1 MPSFHQCPQCHSNLK
16 VLKTRRRRVATM
28 SLGDIT
34 AYEKHL
40 SCSPCRQ
47 IYTSEVLDKI
57 VPERCTFAYDVLVHV
72 GKSLFLRHRN
82 SREVCEELAERNI
95 KISPRECRLSGQE
108 VYRFPGPGPSPVFP
122 EDPGIHASQVRVY
135 PPSRRHVRRVKPPSD
150 DGIRFHFRYRSG
162 QYQAGYREF
171 RSDYPL
177 PAR

>member
-1 MPSFHQCPQCHSNLK
+1 MIALRHQIDRLLNALSPYSLFSRRPVFSFMPSFHQCPQCHSNLK

-57 VPERCTFAYDVLVHV
+57 VPKRCTFAYDVLVHV

-108 VYRFPGPGPSPVFP
+108 VYRFPGPGPSQCSPR
-122 EDPGIHASQVRVY
+122 I
-135 PPSRRHVRRVKPPSD
+135 
-150 DGIRFHFRYRSG
+150 
-162 QYQAGYREF
+162 REF
-171 RSDYPL
+171 MQ
-177 PAR
+177 AK